1 MSVFSPPESMWVVLG
16 AALLLS
22 VTASAVNRIVL
33 PVAKIRRYGRE
44 IRKWKEGMARA
55 KEENNQKLILK
66 LERKKKF
73 IEKIQREQASSR
85 FKPTLIYMIPF
96 MALFYYLYGLYGF
109 PGMERMLP
117 SVVAVLP
124 INLGSIPG
132 IPEGMLGSLVGP
144 QYLDLNWVIWWLG
157 GVANWPGLYLFAMP
171 SELHTFLGVYA
182 LLNNMQLNV
191 PIAMDAFSGV
201 PGFGVYFLWWYF
213 ISNFAF
219 AGIFQRLFGV
229 NFEM

>member
-1 MSVFSPPESMWVVLG
+1 MSIYTPPESMWVVLG

-22 VTASAVNRIVL
+22 ITASAVNRIVL
-33 PVAKIRRYGRE
+33 PVAKIRRYSRE
-44 IRKWKEGMARA
+44 IRKHREAMAKA

-73 IEKIQREQASSR
+73 IEKIQREQASTR

-117 SVVAVLP
+117 SVVTVLP

-132 IPEGMLGSLVGP
+132 IPEGMLGAMVGP
-144 QYLDLNWVIWWLG
+144 QYLDLNWLIWWLG
-157 GVANWPGLYLFAMP
+157 GVANWPGIYLFAMP
-171 SELHTFLGVYA
+171 SDIH
-182 LLNNMQLNV
+182 LLLRFSLNMNI
-191 PIAMDAFSGV
+191 PIATDAFSSI

-229 NFEM
+229 NFET